1 MLQYGEF
8 EVQINDIENGLQ
20 IKLVATIEGPKVDL
34 FCSKYSNTYFSILVS
49 TLGKKVYIWS
59 SI

>member
-34 FCSKYSNTYFSILVS
+34 FCSKCSNTYFSILVS